1 MALID
6 SERETAERETAEH
19 NTAQRDTAEH
29 AAAARNTAEHGAPES
44 LKAAAQ
50 LDEIAALLAGKRVVI
65 LTGAGMST
73 DSGIPDYRGEGAPK
87 RNPMTF
93 DQFLSSPQYRQR
105 YWAGSHL
112 GWKLFDSARPN
123 GGHTILAE
131 MEAKDVLTGVITQN
145 VDGLHV
151 RAGSNRVVDLHGS
164 MDRVRCLNCGQ
175 MYARVS
181 VADQI
186 DEANPWMAEPDA
198 VSVNP
203 DGDAE
208 VTNWH
213 DFVVPACTVCGGTL
227 KPDVVF
233 FGEFIPKERFGEASD
248 LVRASDALI
257 IAGSSLVVNSGI
269 RLLEQARR
277 RRLPVVI
284 INRGITKG
292 DSRATV
298 KLDAGT
304 TQTLTALAARLLP

>member
-1 MALID
+1 MALVD
-6 SERETAERETAEH
+6 VE
-19 NTAQRDTAEH
+19 NDVAQSSA
-29 AAAARNTAEHGAPES
+29 
-44 LKAAAQ
+44 
-50 LDEIAALLAGKRVVI
+50 LDEVVGLLAGKRLVI

-93 DQFLSSPQYRQR
+93 DQFLASPAYRQR

-112 GWKLFDSARPN
+112 GWKLFDSAAPN
-123 GGHTILAE
+123 RGHVVLAE
-131 MEAKDVLTGVITQN
+131 LENAGVLNGVVTQN

-181 VADQI
+181 VAEQI
-186 DEANPWMAEPDA
+186 DEANPWMTEPDA

-208 VTNWH
+208 VTNWS
-213 DFVVPACTVCGGTL
+213 DFVVPSCTVCGGTL

-233 FGEFIPKERFGEASD
+233 FGEFIPQERFSEASD
-248 LVRASDALI
+248 LVRASEAMI

-277 RRLPVVI
+277 RKLPVVI
-284 INRGITKG
+284 INRGVTKG

-298 KLDAGT
+298 KLEAGT
-304 TQTLTALAARLLP
+304 SETLTALAARLLV